1 MVLFTTIASALAP
14 LIIEG
19 LTKLEKGGDVKKT
32 EMALVHKGE
41 FMLPKGVKPT
51 KTQRLAV
58 LRGKAKGKGNKK
70 VAPSVKK
77 AKKSK
82 KQKKTMDFK

>member
-51 KTQRLAV
+51 KAQRLAV
-58 LRGKAKGKGNKK
+58 LRGKAKNKK
-70 VAPSVKK
+70 RTLP
-77 AKKSK
+77 KKSK